1 MRALITGI
9 TGFVGYYLEKQLA
22 NQGIE
27 VFGTSRK
34 GSLGKNIYQL
44 DLLDKNKI
52 QNLLKE
58 IKPTYVFHLAGESN
72 VKNSWSNPSKTFEIN
87 TIGSAN
93 LLEAVY
99 KVDNGIRVITI
110 GSSEEYGKVNNLNKI
125 TEEMFINPSNPYGIS
140 KAAVGMLINQ
150 LQKGFGM
157 NVIHL
162 RPFNHIGPIQK
173 QGFVTSDFAYQ
184 IALFTKGKL
193 INKQMKVGNLDA
205 VRDFTDVRDIVKA
218 YYLIAIHGR
227 PGEVYNVCSGK
238 GYKIKEILDILLS
251 FTDEKIE
258 IKIDSKNL
266 RPQDSQF
273 FIGDY
278 TKLEKSTNWHPSIP
292 LTESLHE
299 IYNHWLNILV

>member
-1 MRALITGI
+1 MKALITGI
-9 TGFVGYYLEKQLA
+9 TGFVGYYLEKQLVD
-22 NQGIE
+22 QGIE

-34 GSLGKNIYQL
+34 VNLGKNIYQL

-52 QNLLKE
+52 QNILKE
-58 IKPTYVFHLAGESN
+58 IKPTHVFHLAGESN

-110 GSSEEYGKVNNLNKI
+110 GSSEEYGKVNNLKKI
-125 TEEMFINPSNPYGIS
+125 TEEMSINPSNPYGIS

-157 NVIHL
+157 DVIHL
-162 RPFNHIGPIQK
+162 RPFNHIGPSQK

-227 PGEVYNVCSGK
+227 AGEVYNVCSGK

-251 FTDEKIE
+251 FTDKTIE
-258 IKIDSKNL
+258 IKIDSQNL

-278 TKLEKSTNWHPSIP
+278 KKLEKSTNWNPSIS
-292 LTESLHE
+292 LTESLND
-299 IYNHWLNILV
+299 IYNYWLNILV